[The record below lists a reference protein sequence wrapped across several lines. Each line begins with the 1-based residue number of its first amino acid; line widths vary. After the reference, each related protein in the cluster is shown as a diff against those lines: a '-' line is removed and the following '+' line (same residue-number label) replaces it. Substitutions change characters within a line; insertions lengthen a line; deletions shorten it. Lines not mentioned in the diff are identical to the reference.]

1 MLNLWKQNHSPSGAF
16 RDGTYDTT
24 EDNAPTVKGPW
35 QVHVIGALPLRTISR
50 IYGMLNEYTLPVW
63 FRVPGYK
70 FYSWVFG
77 VNLDEMEPA
86 DLKHYRS
93 LSEFFLRRLKPGV
106 RPIADDYQLVS
117 PADGRVVNFGYVEN
131 QRVEQVKGVSYSIDA
146 LLSGRGAGQEY
157 EDGSEIPEN
166 AQDKIVSKPTRAP
179 TPKRRP
185 SEARPAPAGH
195 SMYTENAIVD
205 EQEFAN
211 VNGLSYTMDQLLGT
225 ERHSHAEGGNR
236 DQTTSANPG
245 GDSNGDDHDHDHDS
259 HDASVPATSSS
270 GSTTPEEDPTATAA
284 QPSTSQPSLADQIS
298 LATQTFDPAHPHWTL
313 RGVPKPGNRMFF
325 CVVYLAPGDYH
336 HFHSPTNWVVER
348 RRHFAGELFSVSPY
362 MTKLLKDLFVLNE
375 RVALLG
381 RWRYGFFSMVPVG
394 ATNVGSIKINFDAD
408 LRTNSPTRPK
418 IPGEYAE
425 ATYAKSSA
433 LLGGKPLRAGDD
445 MGGFSLGSTIVLVFE
460 APEDFL
466 FTVRRGDKVKVGE
479 PLGDK
484 KEKIAALLQE
494 YKTREMAGQL

>member
-1 MLNLWKQNHSPSGAF
+1 
-16 RDGTYDTT
+16 
-24 EDNAPTVKGPW
+24 
-35 QVHVIGALPLRTISR
+35 
-50 IYGMLNEYTLPVW
+50 MLNEYTLPVW

-70 FYSWVFG
+70 FYSWIFG

-106 RPIADDYQLVS
+106 RPIATDYQLVS

-131 QRVEQVKGVSYSIDA
+131 QRVEQVKGVSYSVDA
-146 LLSGRGAGQEY
+146 LLSGRGVPSSGSSSSSGSSNGSGYTSGASSD
-157 EDGSEIPEN
+157 DGYS
-166 AQDKIVSKPTRAP
+166 
-179 TPKRRP
+179 TPSSPASSYTFSPPGSPSPSTPQP
-185 SEARPAPAGH
+185 SEARPTPAGH
-195 SMYTENAIVD
+195 SMYTDNAIVD
-205 EQEFAN
+205 EQEFAK
-211 VNGLSYTMDQLLGT
+211 VNGLSYTMDQLLGS
-225 ERHSHAEGGNR
+225 EKHGRHQGSDGEDRRRRRTG
-236 DQTTSANPG
+236 S
-245 GDSNGDDHDHDHDS
+245 DSSSSSSFSIRPHTNEEDS
-259 HDASVPATSSS
+259 HDASLP
-270 GSTTPEEDPTATAA
+270 PTASGTT
-284 QPSTSQPSLADQIS
+284 QPDDPSEPSTNQPTSLADQIS

-313 RGVPKPGNRMFF
+313 RGVPKAGNRMFF

-336 HFHSPTNWVVER
+336 RFHSPTNWVVER

-408 LRTNSPTRPK
+408 LRTNSPSRPK
-418 IPGEYAE
+418 TAGEYSE
-425 ATYAKSSA
+425 ATYARSSA
-433 LLGGKPLRAGDD
+433 LLGGKPLRAGDE

-466 FTVRRGDKVKVGE
+466 FTVRRGDKVRVGE

-484 KEKIAALLQE
+484 REKIANLLQE
-494 YKTREMAGQL
+494 LKTKEMAGQL